1 MNDLDMVRDLRS
13 EVRQSEAGDLRH
25 ARRRMMAALAP
36 EPPARRVR
44 RMVLRVAAVGAFG
57 ATIAAGVTVVQSL
70 GTDGRGTEATG
81 APAWLP
87 VANAETLARHATA
100 AAAGRPDVYPRADQW
115 VYVKWDSY
123 TSPRLMAKATA
134 PPAGA
139 GRTRSRETVER
150 WTRGDGEE
158 RAMRDENSDT
168 IKRRR
173 GGADPRLRFDPAY
186 LRSLP
191 LEPSALAERLRK
203 DTSEIDLPQA
213 RAVSHQILSILEEGA
228 PAARLRAALYTVL
241 SRLDD
246 VGVETVR
253 DLLGRQGV
261 AIYTRDDD
269 GVRQEVIIDPNTF
282 DLLGARRIYVGGAKS
297 PDPYYSG
304 LPEGEVITS
313 RARVSV
319 GIVDDA
325 GDLP

>member
-25 ARRRMMAALAP
+25 ARRRMLAALAP

-44 RMVLRVAAVGAFG
+44 RVVLRVAAVGAFG

-70 GTDGRGTEATG
+70 APDGRGTQSAG

-87 VANAETLARHATA
+87 VANAQTLAEHATA
-100 AAAGRPDVYPRADQW
+100 AAAGQPDVYPRADQW
-115 VYVKWDSY
+115 VYVKWDTY
-123 TSPRLMAKATA
+123 TSPRLTAGATA

-139 GRTRSRETVER
+139 GRADSRETVER
-150 WTRGDGEE
+150 WTRGDGRE
-158 RAMRDENSDT
+158 RAMRKEGGKT
-168 IKRRR
+168 IERRR

-191 LEPSALAERLRK
+191 LEPSALAERLKK
-203 DTSEIDLPQA
+203 DTSQIALPPA

-246 VGVETVR
+246 VGVEPVR

-261 AIYTRDDD
+261 AIYTRDD
-269 GVRQEVIIDPNTF
+269 GVRQEVIIDPTTF
-282 DLLGARRIYVGGAKS
+282 DLLGARRVYVGGAES

-319 GIVDDA
+319 GIVDEA